1 MDLRWP
7 LLLETL
13 CNAVTRV
20 AYHQPTGCKLSYDA
34 DPSIFFDEQRQLDNN
49 HDNSKEGCRVVAR
62 ALGKTLIYDLC
73 FPPSLVLILTMV
85 QMSRFIGAATSEWR
99 V

>member
-1 MDLRWP
+1 MDPRWP
-7 LLLETL
+7 LLLETS

-34 DPSIFFDEQRQLDNN
+34 DPSTSFDEQRQLDNN
-49 HDNSKEGCRVVAR
+49 HDNSREGCRVVAR

-73 FPPSLVLILTMV
+73 FHALVLILSMV
-85 QMSRFIGAATSEWR
+85 
-99 V
+99 